1 MFDDK
6 EPRILQKILH
16 IIGRR
21 ITNLKEHKRE
31 KTKTTHTH
39 THTHKQNTQAYY
51 SKIVENQK
59 KKKILKGAQGKRK

>member
-16 IIGRR
+16 INGRR
-21 ITNLKEHKRE
+21 IISLKEDERE
-31 KTKTTHTH
+31 KTKPTHTH
-39 THTHKQNTQAYY
+39 THTHKQNTQTYY

>member
-39 THTHKQNTQAYY
+39 THTHKQNTQ
-51 SKIVENQK
+51 
-59 KKKILKGAQGKRK
+59 